1 MRAMILVA
9 SATKKDVSS
18 TSGMQATVATSSL
31 FRTRAES
38 VVPKTMAEMETAIG
52 RRDFERF
59 GRIAMSES
67 NSFHACCLDTDP
79 PIRYLN
85 DVSWAAMQLVQ
96 GVNEK
101 VGRVVAAY
109 TFDAGPNCVVYFLE
123 GERKGVVGCL
133 GGCLKEGLVERV
145 DGGVEL
151 GEGYEGAKEVLR
163 RGVSNVIMTGV
174 GEGPVSVEEH
184 LIDERGEEVKK
195 TTV

>member
-1 MRAMILVA
+1 MILVA

-18 TSGMQATVATSSL
+18 TSGMQATVASSSL
-31 FRTRAES
+31 FRTRAEV
-38 VVPKTMAEMETAIG
+38 VVPRAMAAMEVAI
-52 RRDFERF
+52 RDRDFEKF
-59 GRIAMSES
+59 GKTAMRES
-67 NSFHACCLDTDP
+67 NSFHACCLDTEP

-85 DVSWAAMQLVQ
+85 DVSWAAMQVVQ

-123 GERKGVVGCL
+123 GERREVVGCL
-133 GGCLKEGLVERV
+133 AGCLKDGLVERV
-145 DGGVEL
+145 EGGVEL
-151 GEGYEGAKEVLR
+151 GEGYEGAREVLR

-174 GEGPVSVEEH
+174 GEGPVSVEDH